1 MAKKLGLS
9 GKDINLSMIKVGN
22 TVEHQ
27 ISKEYCIPLTDKT
40 GKVWNVDAVGI
51 NEISARI
58 RKVDLSN
65 LPELFVGIS
74 NSEVGRPY
82 GEIDMLIGANY
93 SELLP
98 RVVQTNQGLQLLE
111 NQFGFSVRGRH
122 EKVTGQVCRTS
133 HITVRTHKLS
143 SYVNLNEI
151 SIESTDILKRK
162 LDNFFAVE
170 EVGVKCDP
178 QCIKCLCRDC
188 PGSNISL
195 KEQRELTLIE
205 EGLRYDEK
213 QKCWQARYPWIKD
226 PGDLKNNVKV
236 ANARLITTENRL
248 KKLGIEY
255 ANKYQNE
262 MEDMVNRGVARKLS
276 DKEVLEYKGPIH
288 YIHHHEVLKPESSS
302 TPLRI
307 VFNSSASYMGQKLN
321 DFWAKGP
328 DIVNSLIG
336 VLFRFRQDNV
346 AIVGDISK
354 MYHTVKISELDE
366 HTHRFVWRDLD
377 TNRPPDQY
385 VLTTVT
391 FGDRPSGTIAT
402 LALRHTAERF
412 GGEFPVVQD
421 MIINNTYVDDILYS
435 TDTIENAL
443 RLIKDTENILSQG
456 NFRVKHWIV
465 SGHCKN
471 CQINV
476 VSSDSEK
483 ILGLNWNPVED
494 FFSFTVKVN
503 FSYRVRKIR
512 SGPNLKS
519 HDIDDKFPEVLTR
532 RMILSQIASLYDPLG
547 FAVPVTLKGKILM
560 RSMIAKE
567 NSNGGIKWD
576 DPLDSDVVKEWKIFF
591 KELYGLERLT
601 LKRTLKP
608 SNAIGSPSLVLF
620 SDGSMQAYG
629 VCAYVRWQ
637 IREDEFES
645 NLIVAKNKIAPM
657 KQLSIPRLE
666 LCGALMSARLR
677 DTIVKEFK
685 WKFESIYHIVDS
697 SIVRSQIQKESHGFN
712 AYVAVRIAE
721 IQVKTD
727 PKEWWWIDTTQNVA
741 DLTSKPCSP
750 EKIGRDSVWQKG
762 PKFLTLPVSEWPIK
776 QTYENELTD
785 RVGITMTVAKVNQ
798 DNQILQI
805 INVDRFSDYYKLL
818 RVTCRVL
825 AVFKYKSFRGI
836 CKEPTVNG
844 IAEAE
849 LLWIKEMQRD
859 IGDWKVKFKRLG
871 PTMENEVI
879 VVGQRISN
887 WLRENWNRENF
898 ILIPAN
904 HPVTRLY
911 ISYLHNFDHAG
922 VETTLAKLQRK
933 FWVPRARKVIRMI
946 KNKCVTCRRLAKQL
960 QDQRMGQVRA
970 ERMKPAPPFYH
981 TSVDLFGPLTIR
993 DTVKKRT
1000 HGKGFGVIFN
1010 CLVTR
1015 AIYLDLAEGYSTDD
1029 FLKTFQRFVSIRGA
1043 PKYMYSDK
1051 GTQLISASKKVETI
1065 GEKEGV
1071 IWVFS
1076 IPSDAPWYNGASE
1089 ALIKSVKR
1097 GLIIAIGD
1105 SVLNFGELQTA
1116 LFCIANLLN
1125 ERPIGTKPGFS
1136 LELGSYLCPND
1147 LLLGRSSCYCPN
1159 GMYELDSDNRRRL
1172 EFIRKITESFW
1183 KKWHRDYFP
1192 SMLIRQKWH
1201 TSKRDVRVGDV
1212 VLIQDSNLVRGAW
1225 KLAQVIRADP
1235 GRDGV
1240 VRDVDL
1246 RYKIVKHG
1254 KGYDG
1259 DMDKIIGRSV
1269 HRLVVLLPVEEQ
1281 V

>member
-1 MAKKLGLS
+1 MISDLKALKKIPDGDTKAFIKMVDQVEQCWLDLKKVNLSDELNTAHVVSHIEKVLPSLQKREWIIKADDVSGTCNLFPELLKFLQKERKVLEYMNSNIRTSGDNKATVHSINSTMENNSESDLVKLVKKMSTDQQLKNKEFESCIVNLTEMVKGVNNKSQVKGGRCLLHNSAGHDISDCYRFKGSSSKDRFEMIKSNGICFRCLNGYHPARSCKIGKLCDVVINGQELCNQNHHPLLHPDKIEGSVNSTVLGNACTTLLNISTLNCKDQPVTVLWDPGSDISLITNRMAKKLGLS
-9 GKDINLSMIKVGN
+9 GKDISLSMIKVGN

-601 LKRTLKP
+601 FKRTLEP

-946 KNKCVTCRRLAKQL
+946 KNKCDMQKISKTVT
-960 QDQRMGQVRA
+960 G
-970 ERMKPAPPFYH
+970 
-981 TSVDLFGPLTIR
+981 
-993 DTVKKRT
+993 
-1000 HGKGFGVIFN
+1000 
-1010 CLVTR
+1010 
-1015 AIYLDLAEGYSTDD
+1015 STDGSSESRKNEACATI
-1029 FLKTFQRFVSIRGA
+1029 LSH
-1043 PKYMYSDK
+1043 
-1051 GTQLISASKKVETI
+1051 IS
-1065 GEKEGV
+1065 
-1071 IWVFS
+1071 
-1076 IPSDAPWYNGASE
+1076 
-1089 ALIKSVKR
+1089 
-1097 GLIIAIGD
+1097 
-1105 SVLNFGELQTA
+1105 
-1116 LFCIANLLN
+1116 
-1125 ERPIGTKPGFS
+1125 
-1136 LELGSYLCPND
+1136 
-1147 LLLGRSSCYCPN
+1147 
-1159 GMYELDSDNRRRL
+1159 
-1172 EFIRKITESFW
+1172 
-1183 KKWHRDYFP
+1183 
-1192 SMLIRQKWH
+1192 
-1201 TSKRDVRVGDV
+1201 
-1212 VLIQDSNLVRGAW
+1212 
-1225 KLAQVIRADP
+1225 
-1235 GRDGV
+1235 
-1240 VRDVDL
+1240 
-1246 RYKIVKHG
+1246 
-1254 KGYDG
+1254 
-1259 DMDKIIGRSV
+1259 
-1269 HRLVVLLPVEEQ
+1269 
-1281 V
+1281 